1 MLAIRAR
8 YSALIYP
15 KAEALMKGA
24 QEVMDVLQRMHDD
37 VDALLVR
44 PKTRDQAARK
54 AERHPIEFFETKE
67 DAELGAPTFA
77 DIKQHAENICFRCSV
92 TQDLTWESIRI
103 VSKDR
108 QRAYLESQFG
118 VKLDAIPEG
127 FHPETHDTK
136 GNYDPA
142 HPVLGDGDY
151 CWDTLGDCIPP
162 RFTPAGSWVLH
173 TPALNKMMKAK
184 EGGAVRAGD
193 ELSDGEKE
201 DTALV
206 VAPAAKTMKKSG
218 GDNNN
223 KRARRSVSPSA
234 RPSSPLRLSKRRY
247 DPYEN
252 NEDYRIDPVT
262 GERRWCGP
270 SEEPY
275 RTPSPT
281 PGRFML
287 RGSPDYERT
296 WPVYSATSL
305 GYSPTSP
312 SYSPMSP
319 KRAIVPRVPSYS
331 PPTPP
336 GSPKHAPVYT
346 VTSPSYSPTSPSY
359 SPTSPSYSPTSPSY
373 SPTAPS
379 YSPTSPSYSPTSPSY
394 SCSKR

>member
-151 CWDTLGDCIPP
+151 CWDTMGDCIPP

-193 ELSDGEKE
+193 ELSDGEE

-223 KRARRSVSPSA
+223 KRAPQSF
-234 RPSSPLRLSKRRY
+234 LLLL
-247 DPYEN
+247 
-252 NEDYRIDPVT
+252 T
-262 GERRWCGP
+262 G
-270 SEEPY
+270 
-275 RTPSPT
+275 
-281 PGRFML
+281 L
-287 RGSPDYERT
+287 QD
-296 WPVYSATSL
+296 
-305 GYSPTSP
+305 
-312 SYSPMSP
+312 
-319 KRAIVPRVPSYS
+319 
-331 PPTPP
+331 
-336 GSPKHAPVYT
+336 
-346 VTSPSYSPTSPSY
+346 
-359 SPTSPSYSPTSPSY
+359 
-373 SPTAPS
+373 
-379 YSPTSPSYSPTSPSY
+379 
-394 SCSKR
+394 